1 MRDYIR
7 RFLIAW
13 LVLVF
18 ISLLIIGGKQPQASE
33 LHDEMFA
40 SDWQWPAD
48 GVLSDC
54 FGTRNG
60 AHKGIDIAS
69 DPGTPVYAADEGSV
83 TRSYYSG
90 SYGNV
95 IFIKH
100 PNGTETVYAHLQER
114 KAAEGEKVLQG
125 QTIGTMGNT
134 GDSSG
139 VHLHFEV
146 HISEWTY
153 DKQNAVDPFLALG
166 KTEIGSA
173 VSSVQPAEG
182 SRIAEAASLLLA
194 DNNNGQPFTTAGR
207 NEESAGSKGQSG
219 IAASEMME
227 TPDLEAPAVP
237 AAEARE
243 QRLRLRQLMIAS
255 RSHENG
261 KEAAEPVY
269 EVKTGDTLYAIAAK
283 LGTTVS
289 QLKKANSL
297 ADDIIHPGEILSAR

>member
-13 LVLVF
+13 LVLLF
-18 ISLLIIGGKQPQASE
+18 ISLLFIGGKHPQASE
-33 LHDEMFA
+33 LHDEVFA
-40 SDWQWPAD
+40 SNWQWPAD

-69 DPGTPVYAADEGSV
+69 DPGTPVYAAEEGSV
-83 TRSYYSG
+83 TRSYYSD

-100 PNGTETVYAHLQER
+100 PNGTETVYAHLQDR
-114 KAAEGEKVLQG
+114 RAAEGEKVLQG

-166 KTEIGSA
+166 ETEIGSA

-182 SRIAEAASLLLA
+182 SRIIETASLLLA
-194 DNNNGQPFTTAGR
+194 DDNGQPFTAAVR
-207 NEESAGSKGQSG
+207 KDKSARSKIQSG
-219 IAASEMME
+219 IAASETMGNSDFK
-227 TPDLEAPAVP
+227 TPAVP

-243 QRLRLRQLMIAS
+243 QRIRLRQLMIAS
-255 RSHENG
+255 SSHEKG

>member
-18 ISLLIIGGKQPQASE
+18 ISLLFIGGRQPQASE
-33 LHDEMFA
+33 LHDEVFA
-40 SDWQWPAD
+40 SGWQWPAD

-69 DPGTPVYAADEGSV
+69 APGTPVYAAEEGIV
-83 TRSYYSG
+83 TRSYYSD

-100 PNGTETVYAHLQER
+100 QNGTETVYAHLQER

-166 KTEIGSA
+166 ETEIGSA

-182 SRIAEAASLLLA
+182 SNTIETASLLLA
-194 DNNNGQPFTTAGR
+194 DDNGQPFAAAGR
-207 NEESAGSKGQSG
+207 NDESAGRKGT
-219 IAASEMME
+219 AASETMKNSILK
-227 TPDLEAPAVP
+227 PPAVP

-243 QRLRLRQLMIAS
+243 HRLRLRQLMIAS
-255 RSHENG
+255 RSHEKG
-261 KEAAEPVY
+261 KEAAAPVY
-269 EVKTGDTLYAIAAK
+269 EVKTGDTLYSISSK

-297 ADDIIHPGEILSAR
+297 ADDIIHPGDILSAG

>member
-13 LVLVF
+13 LVLIF

-33 LHDEMFA
+33 LHDEVFA

-60 AHKGIDIAS
+60 THKGIDIAS
-69 DPGTPVYAADEGSV
+69 DSGTPVYAVDEGSV

-100 PNGTETVYAHLQER
+100 QNGTETVYAHLQER
-114 KAAEGEKVLQG
+114 KAAEGEKVLKG
-125 QTIGTMGNT
+125 QTIGTMGST

-166 KTEIGSA
+166 ETEIGSA

-182 SRIAEAASLLLA
+182 SKTIETASLLLA
-194 DNNNGQPFTTAGR
+194 DDNGQHFPAAGR
-207 NEESAGSKGQSG
+207 KAESAGRKIQSG
-219 IAASEMME
+219 IAASETME
-227 TPDLEAPAVP
+227 TFDYKPPAVP
-237 AAEARE
+237 AAEAHE
-243 QRLRLRQLMIAS
+243 HRLRLRQLMIAS
-255 RSHENG
+255 RSQEKG
-261 KEAAEPVY
+261 KEAAAPVY
-269 EVKTGDTLYAIAAK
+269 EVRAGDTLYSISAK

-297 ADDIIHPGEILSAR
+297 TDDIIHPGEILSAR